1 MRENVLSPADR
12 LFWARWWMPRGAA
25 GGTAGWMPRDRA
37 RLRRRH
43 EVDQLLD
50 PAEQRRLE
58 VAVSMHPREH
68 SLPREPEVFFRLSWP
83 AEGAANAGLPV
94 GAARNL
100 RPTLNAHRR
109 RRHALP
115 DVNERVPNDNHVL
128 AMGAGCHGRRN
139 ARLFRARHK
148 VVDKHAVTAFRR
160 GRVVAQHVVEQ
171 VDALQIFNND
181 ALDAQ
186 VGAPHLLDEFGV
198 MAAFNKNAARQRNAR
213 AGIGDRERSRCCA
226 SGRLRLG
233 CRRDEDHGQSV
244 NEKAVAERK
253 EAQLAVPIFELNE
266 LAVNAGDR
274 AAVSVVGPLD
284 HEISLCANLGRLHST
299 GITPAFG
306 QHIAAVS
313 VIHSHSLGY
322 AGVERTGDTPTTKV
336 RGGYLGHTA
345 PVDAPRGAPID
356 SNPVCT
362 KVSVRGTTQ
371 GGGAMHSRWAMAL
384 AAVTV
389 FAGVAIGA
397 PASAAEHS
405 LLERPGSTTTTL
417 VPAVA
422 PVTLGAGYVLDDA
435 GVLSASDE
443 QAAQAR
449 LEQLRADTG
458 VDMWV
463 AFVPEFTSP
472 ADAQDWANDTASK
485 NGLGPT
491 QYLLAVA
498 TDTRQYYLSG
508 DSSGPLTDSQLGTI
522 EQQQIQPAL
531 AKLDW
536 LGAVDAAAAGI
547 TSAIAGG
554 SGAPGGS
561 NGGGTP
567 GAADTGGSFV
577 WLFVLLLVFV
587 AIGVVIWAIASRR
600 KKAAGGAV
608 GPGAAARPQIS
619 IAELSRQAGSALVA
633 TDDAI
638 RTSEEELGFARAQFG
653 DAATADFETVLA
665 TAKANLNQA
674 FTLKQQLDDSEP
686 DTEEETRTWNTQ
698 ILQLCHDANAA
709 LDAKAADFDELRKL
723 EANAPEALTHVQG
736 ERAKAEPTVAAA
748 AHSLQTLAGRYSPTA
763 LATVSDN
770 PAQAATRLAFAD
782 EQLALAQR
790 LIGEGKGGEAAVSIR
805 AAEEAVD
812 QALLL
817 AHAVDKLGADL
828 ATGEQSIVAAIANLE
843 QDVAEASRLPDA
855 DGRVAG
861 AIAAATA
868 QIEASRTA
876 LAAPTIAP
884 LQVLQGLEAAN
895 TQIDGVIAGVRD
907 AAAAQQRAQQAVGQA
922 VLSAQG
928 QVSAAE
934 DYITARRGA
943 VGAEARTRLAEAGAS
958 LVHAQQL
965 QNSDLQQALNYA
977 QRANQLAAQAI
988 QFAQRDVGSFEQ
1000 QQGGGGSNI
1009 AGAVLGGIVINS
1021 LLGGGGRGRTSG
1033 GGMGSFGGGFGGSSG
1048 GRSGGGRTSG
1058 SFGGGGTRSRRGG
1071 GRF

>member
-1 MRENVLSPADR
+1 
-12 LFWARWWMPRGAA
+12 MP
-25 GGTAGWMPRDRA
+25 D
-37 RLRRRH
+37 
-43 EVDQLLD
+43 DD
-50 PAEQRRLE
+50 
-58 VAVSMHPREH
+58 
-68 SLPREPEVFFRLSWP
+68 
-83 AEGAANAGLPV
+83 
-94 GAARNL
+94 
-100 RPTLNAHRR
+100 
-109 RRHALP
+109 
-115 DVNERVPNDNHVL
+115 HVL
-128 AMGAGCHGRRN
+128 TMGAGCHGRRN
-139 ARLFRARHK
+139 PRLFRSGHE
-148 VVDKHAVTAFRR
+148 VINEHAVAALRR
-160 GRVVAQHVVEQ
+160 WRVVTQQLIEQ
-171 VDALQIFNND
+171 VDALQVFDDD

-186 VGAPHLLDEFGV
+186 VGTPDLFDEFGV
-198 MAAFNKNAARQRNAR
+198 VPTLNEDPAGQRDAR
-213 AGIGDRERSRCCA
+213 ACLGHRERSRCRPSRCLHLWG
-226 SGRLRLG
+226 GRHEH
-233 CRRDEDHGQSV
+233 DGQSV
-244 NEKAVAERK
+244 DQKAVAQRK
-253 EAQLAVPIFELNE
+253 QPE
-266 LAVNAGDR
+266 LAVTVLEFDEFALDAGDR
-274 AAVSVVGPLD
+274 AAVSVVGPFD
-284 HEISLCANLGRLHST
+284 HEIALGAHLGRLYPS
-299 GITPAFG
+299 GIAPAFG
-306 QHIAAVS
+306 QHIAAIS
-313 VIHSHSLGY
+313 VVHSNSLGY
-322 AGVERTGDTPTTKV
+322 AGFERTGDTPGTKV
-336 RGGYLGHTA
+336 RAGYPGNPA
-345 PVDAPRGAPID
+345 PVDAPLGAPID

-389 FAGVAIGA
+389 FAGIAIGA
-397 PASAAEHS
+397 PASATEHS
-405 LLERPGSTTTTL
+405 LLGGPGATA
-417 VPAVA
+417 VVPPDVPVAAVMPAVA

-435 GVLSASDE
+435 DVLSPSDE

-449 LEQLRADTG
+449 LEQLRTDTG
-458 VDMWV
+458 LDMWV
-463 AFVPEFTSP
+463 AFVPEFSNP
-472 ADAQDWANDTASK
+472 SDAAQWANDTATQ

-508 DSSGPLTDSQLGTI
+508 DSSGPLSDEQLGTI
-522 EQQQIQPAL
+522 EQQQIKPAL
-531 AKLDW
+531 SNLDW
-536 LGAVDAAAAGI
+536 LGAVDAAANGM
-547 TSAIAGG
+547 TSAAGGG

-561 NGGGTP
+561 NGGTP
-567 GAADTGGSFV
+567 GAADTGSSLV
-577 WLFVLLLVFV
+577 WLFVGLFVVV
-587 AIGVVIWAIASRR
+587 AIGVVIWAVASRR
-600 KKAAGGAV
+600 KKAGAV
-608 GPGAAARPQIS
+608 GQGAAAKPQIS
-619 IAELSRQAGSALVA
+619 IAELGRQAGSALVA

-653 DAATADFETVLA
+653 DTATSDFETVLA

-686 DTEEETRTWNTQ
+686 DTEEETRAWNTQ

-763 LATVSDN
+763 LATVADN
-770 PAQAATRLAFAD
+770 PTQAATRLAFAD
-782 EQLALAQR
+782 DQLTAAQR

-817 AHAVDKLGADL
+817 TRAVDKLGADL
-828 ATGEQSIVAAIANLE
+828 AAGEQSIVAAIAHLE
-843 QDVAEASRLPDA
+843 QDVAEASRLDDP

-861 AIAAATA
+861 AVAAASS
-868 QIEASRTA
+868 QIGAARTA

-884 LQVLQGLEAAN
+884 LQVLEGLEAAN

-907 AAAAQQRAQQAVGQA
+907 AAAAQQRAQQAVTQTVLNAQA
-922 VLSAQG
+922 

-965 QNSDLQQALNYA
+965 QSTDLQQALNYA

-1000 QQGGGGSNI
+1000 QQGGGGGGGSNI

-1033 GGMGSFGGGFGGSSG
+1033 GGMGGFGGGFGGSSG
-1048 GRSGGGRTSG
+1048 GRSSGRTSG